1 MTDSQRDL
9 RQYAP
14 ATARNRQPIL
24 EVLKQVLPRKHST
37 ENTAAVSTILEISS
51 GTGEHAAYFAP
62 CLSGWYWLPS
72 EPQATGRASIQAW
85 GKAMPTA
92 NLLLP
97 PLDLDVSIHPWPVE
111 KDEVQERLASLNAP
125 VRAIVN
131 INMIHIAPWA
141 MCEHLMAGAQRVLSE
156 SDILYLYGPYKR
168 EGRHTAP
175 SNEAFDETLRS
186 RNAGWGIRDL
196 ESVVD
201 VAAQHG
207 LQLSE
212 VIEMPANNLSVVFTC
227 AA

>member
-1 MTDSQRDL
+1 
-9 RQYAP
+9 
-14 ATARNRQPIL
+14 
-24 EVLKQVLPRKHST
+24 
-37 ENTAAVSTILEISS
+37 
-51 GTGEHAAYFAP
+51 
-62 CLSGWYWLPS
+62 
-72 EPQATGRASIQAW
+72 
-85 GKAMPTA
+85 
-92 NLLLP
+92 
-97 PLDLDVSIHPWPVE
+97 
-111 KDEVQERLASLNAP
+111 
-125 VRAIVN
+125 
-131 INMIHIAPWA
+131 